1 MKEKVELSG
10 RAVEFELIR
19 KSVKRINMTI
29 KPDGSI
35 TVSANP
41 SVSVSRIKGFI
52 ESNGNSV
59 LRTLDRFAAARAK
72 NAPLEFKS
80 GESVKIFGENIAL
93 KIFCKDV
100 ESVFRVGD
108 TLNITVKSGDKTR
121 IKKIVSAYLKK
132 QCEAAVKKFCEAAYE
147 KYAEKVP
154 EPPKIK
160 FRVMTSR
167 WGSCNYAKNV
177 LTFNYALVQTP
188 LLCVEYVVY
197 HEFTHFIVHN
207 HSEKFYRVLSE
218 FFPNWEKPRR
228 ILKNEIVGKDI
239 FV

>member
-1 MKEKVELSG
+1 MKEKVKLSD
-10 RAVEFELIR
+10 RTVEFELIR

-41 SVSVSRIKGFI
+41 SVSVLRIKNFI

-59 LRTLDRFAAARAK
+59 LRTLDRFAAARVRYI
-72 NAPLEFKS
+72 PPEFES
-80 GESVKIFGENIAL
+80 GEIIKIFDENVSLRI
-93 KIFCKDV
+93 ICKEK
-100 ESVFRVGD
+100 ESVVRVGES
-108 TLNITVKSGDKTR
+108 LYITVKNGDKTR
-121 IKKIVSAYLKK
+121 VKKLVSAYLKK
-132 QCEAAVKKFCEAAYE
+132 QCEVAVKKFCETAYE
-147 KYAEKVP
+147 KYAETVP

-218 FFPNWEKPRR
+218 FFPNWKKPR
-228 ILKNEIVGKDI
+228 ILLKKKIVSKDF